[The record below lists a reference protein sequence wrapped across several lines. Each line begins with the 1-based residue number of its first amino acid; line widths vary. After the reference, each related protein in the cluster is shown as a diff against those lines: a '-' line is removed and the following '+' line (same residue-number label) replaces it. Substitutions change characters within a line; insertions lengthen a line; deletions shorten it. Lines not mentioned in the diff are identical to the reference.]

1 MRQIFT
7 TMTALLALLATA
19 TGVRAETVDNYSYD
33 FNTSINTSDHAFRV
47 ATGWGHIVDAFTYEN
62 PYSGTQTKYQS
73 YGYESTGGVTGGW
86 LHVYGEEIGYTY
98 GDIYHTSTD
107 MIVTPKITGTAS
119 IYIKGQS
126 TYYAPVA
133 KFYKVTKQGNTY
145 VAGEELT
152 VDMSNVNTS
161 TWTKVELPAM
171 EGEYI
176 GIHGSYIGLDDFAV
190 NGTAELDL
198 QKAMTVGN
206 VKIAD
211 AAPVCNEENKFDVTI
226 TATVTNTGDMK
237 LLSTDEGMTLSV
249 IDADNAELKNV
260 PVGKDLDKGATADVQ
275 ISLTGLDYS
284 ATGKGFT
291 LTVKENVTGTTATTG
306 KISPVAYAPEMVLQ
320 NKYATAIKNGTVED
334 FGRINEAKTQS
345 YKIEN
350 KGTAPLVIT
359 KVDVPRGFTT
369 TLTPQTV
376 AAKQT
381 VDFDITLGT
390 EVFGEC
396 GGSFMVTA
404 DDVDPV
410 SMELRGLVLD
420 PEKYLVDFE
429 DFEYGKPIPGGI
441 QIEGSDFKVESWD
454 SSNGNKYVIRN
465 SSSYSLDQ
473 FFTPLLEV
481 AEGESLTFD
490 VSARYSYSSKLQI
503 LYSAD
508 RTNWTEAKDFAY
520 DDIST
525 SGYYDLRNVSV
536 SGIPAGKW
544 FIAFKGKD
552 IAVDNIYGFK
562 RIVKDHDLAI
572 SAAAAPDKAMVNN
585 EATFKVSLKNC
596 QDKVEAADSYKSVL
610 YVVETT
616 DDGATYEKK
625 DSVAGTAV
633 EIGKSATVENTFV
646 YTPHADGKLMAYAE
660 FVFGKDTL
668 KTDVMEVTVAKEKV
682 SRSATLGDA
691 KTTNSFAPLNLGGG
705 YLSESEVVYTA
716 ERIKNLNAGDKVTG
730 ITLRGTKGS
739 SDLTTRLRIYIENTE
754 DETVDTQTK
763 TLAGD
768 TTKMQKVYDADYT
781 FKKVGYTTT
790 ELLSVDFDTPF
801 EYTGKNIRLRFCSEA
816 ESKTSTAYTS
826 FEVDNTDQTHC
837 LVRSVSYSYDSDI
850 SNYTEDEIT
859 AARYLPAATLQ
870 IYVEPATLYGTIA
883 DGEIGIGGVDVKL
896 TSDNVEYYAT
906 TDKDGKFA
914 VDIIQ
919 NERVYTPDF
928 KVAGYIAP
936 ALETIDMTAGTT
948 TVAYSVI
955 KKEVMLKAGEWTTV
969 VLPDVAKYPD
979 GEYWQLKEY
988 DEIENKV
995 YFSEISDRKNLKENT
1010 PYVFKPAADV
1020 TLTNE
1025 DFTTD
1030 VEAGTAVA
1038 EPVRLVGTYS
1048 GKRLA
1053 TTDDTVCMVVS
1064 SDKTFNAV
1072 GEAGDAMF
1080 ATKAAL
1086 FVPADKAETLEIVFG
1101 ERIVDGISGVSSD
1114 NADSAG
1120 KVYTLDG
1127 RLVETGGNVKNLKS
1141 GVYIMGKKKVI
1152 QP

>member
-7 TMTALLALLATA
+7 TLTALLALLATA

-98 GDIYHTSTD
+98 GNIYHTSTD
-107 MIVTPKITGTAS
+107 MIVTPKITGTS
-119 IYIKGQS
+119 SVYIKGQS
-126 TYYAPVA
+126 TYYPPLA

-152 VDMSNVNTS
+152 VDMSQVNTS

-190 NGTAELDL
+190 NGTAELEL
-198 QKAMTVGN
+198 QKGMTVSN

-211 AAPVCNEENKFDVTI
+211 AAPVCNAENKFDVTI
-226 TATVTNTGDMK
+226 TATVSNTGDMK

-249 IDADNAELKNV
+249 IDANNAELKNV
-260 PVGKDLDKGATADVQ
+260 AIGKDLEKGATADLQ
-275 ISLTGLDYS
+275 IPLTDLDYS

-320 NKYATAIKNGTVED
+320 NKYETAIKNGSVEN

-345 YKIEN
+345 YKIAN

-359 KVDVPRGFTT
+359 KVDVPQGFTT

-396 GGSFMVTA
+396 GGSFIVTA
-404 DDVDPV
+404 EDVDPV
-410 SMELRGLVLD
+410 SMELKGLVLD

-429 DFEYGKPIPGGI
+429 DGKPMPGGI

-473 FFTPLLEV
+473 FSTPLLEI

-490 VSARYSYSSKLQI
+490 ISARYSYSSKLQI
-503 LYSAD
+503 MYSAD
-508 RTNWTEAKDFAY
+508 RSNWTQAKEFAY
-520 DDIST
+520 DEIST

-552 IAVDNIYGFK
+552 IAIDNIYGFK
-562 RIVKDHDLAI
+562 RIVKDHDVAI

-585 EATFKVSLKNC
+585 VATFKVSLKNC
-596 QDKVEAADSYKSVL
+596 QDNVEAADSYSSML
-610 YVVETT
+610 YIVEMK
-616 DDGATYEKK
+616 DDGTTYEKK

-633 EIGKSATVENTFV
+633 EIGKSATVDNTFE

-668 KTDVMEVTVAKEKV
+668 KTDVMEVMVAKEKI
-682 SRSATLGDA
+682 SRDATLGDA

-716 ERIKNLNAGDKVTG
+716 GRIKNLNAGDKVTG
-730 ITLRGTKGS
+730 ITLCGTKGS
-739 SDLTTRLRIYIENTE
+739 SDLTTHLRIYIENTE
-754 DETVDTQTK
+754 DEAVDTQTK

-768 TTKMQKVYDADYT
+768 TAKMQKVYDADYT
-781 FKKVGYTTT
+781 FKKVGYTAT
-790 ELLSVDFDTPF
+790 ELLSVTFDTPF
-801 EYTGKNIRLRFCSEA
+801 EYTGKNLRLRFYSEA

-837 LVRSVSYSYDSDI
+837 LVRTVSYSYDSDI

-883 DGEIGIGGVDVKL
+883 DGEIGIEGIDVKL
-896 TSDNVEYYAT
+896 TSDNVEYYAK
-906 TDKDGKFA
+906 TDKNGKFA

-928 KVAGYIAP
+928 KVDGYIAP
-936 ALETIDMTAGTT
+936 ALETIDMTDGTT
-948 TVAYSVI
+948 TVAYNVI
-955 KKEVMLKAGEWTTV
+955 RKEIMLKAGEWTTV
-969 VLPDVAKYPD
+969 ILPAVAKYPD
-979 GEYWQLKEY
+979 GEYWQLREY
-988 DEIENKV
+988 DAAGNKV
-995 YFSEISDRKNLKENT
+995 YFSEISDKKDLKENT
-1010 PYVFKPAADV
+1010 PYVFKPTADV
-1020 TLTNE
+1020 TFTNE

-1038 EPVRLVGTYS
+1038 EPVKLVGTYS

-1053 TTDDTVCMVVS
+1053 ATEDTSCMVIS
-1064 SDKTFNAV
+1064 ADKTFQAV

-1086 FVPADKAETLEIVFG
+1086 YVPADKAKTLEIIFG
-1101 ERIVDGISGVSSD
+1101 ERIVNGISGVSSD
-1114 NADSAG
+1114 DTAGAG
-1120 KVYTLDG
+1120 KIFTLDG

-1152 QP
+1152 VK